1 MDKMQAEP
9 STLIYSLM
17 KRQVEPQVNK
27 NLASEFA

>member
-9 STLIYSLM
+9 LIYSLM